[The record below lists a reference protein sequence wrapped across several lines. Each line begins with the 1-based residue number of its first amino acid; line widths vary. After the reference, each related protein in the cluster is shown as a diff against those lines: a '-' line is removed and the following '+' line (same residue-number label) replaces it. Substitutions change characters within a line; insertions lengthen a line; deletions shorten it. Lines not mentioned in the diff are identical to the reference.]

1 MNAKPTVGFIG
12 LGTMGR
18 PMAGWI
24 AKAGFAMSVY
34 DMNRDAAAG
43 FAAETGATAADSVRT
58 VAGACDTV
66 ITMLPTG
73 ADVRKTA
80 LDDGGL
86 ADGFAEGGV
95 LIDMS
100 SSEPSGTIALAE
112 ELAERGIEMIDAP
125 VSGGRAKAVDG
136 TLTLMVG
143 GKDPVIDRCLPILE
157 TMSAKIFRTGAAGS
171 GHASKAINNLL
182 NAVGQLA
189 SAETLT
195 IGKRF
200 GLDTDVLLDVINAST
215 GMTHATLNKMRQFV
229 FTRSYD
235 SGFAMDLMLKDMDI
249 ALGIARDTETPV
261 PVAEHCREVWARA
274 RKDLGPGQ
282 DQMALTRWIEQQCRT
297 ELAPDE

>member
-1 MNAKPTVGFIG
+1 MSNPKVGFVGI
-12 LGTMGR
+12 GTMGR
-18 PMAGWI
+18 PMAGWV
-24 AKAGFAMSVY
+24 AKAGYELHIY
-34 DMNRDAAAG
+34 DTNRDVAAE
-43 FAAETGATAADSVRT
+43 FAAETGAVAAESVRA
-58 VAGACDTV
+58 VGEACALV

-73 ADVRKTA
+73 GDVRETA
-80 LDDGGL
+80 LGVDGL
-86 ADGFAEGGV
+86 AERFTAGGV

-100 SSEPSGTIALAE
+100 SSEPTGTIALAK
-112 ELAERGIEMIDAP
+112 ELEARGVEMIDAP

-143 GKDPVIDRCLPILE
+143 GKNPVIDRCLPVLE
-157 TMSAKIFRTGAAGS
+157 TMSAKIFRTGGIGS

-200 GLDTDVLLDVINAST
+200 GLNPDVLLDVINAST

-249 ALGIARDTETPV
+249 ALGIARETGTPI
-261 PVAEHCREVWARA
+261 PVAEHCREIWGRA
-274 RKDLGPGQ
+274 RQDLGAGQ
-282 DQMALTRWIEQQCRT
+282 DQMAMTRWVEHQAKAD
-297 ELAPDE
+297 LVPDE